1 MISKINKNA
10 VRAKR
15 PLPPAPASFRHR
27 RAAPACACTAAPP
40 TSMRR
45 VIDDVAQATLAAAST
60 LDKELKAQLEGKS
73 KKGRRP
79 SWWASSSA
87 SAPWPRGV
95 TMVVFDRGGYQYTGR
110 VAELA
115 AGAREAGLEF

>member
-15 PLPPAPASFRHR
+15 HYRLRRHLSG
-27 RAAPACACTAAPP
+27 TAERPRLCVYRS
-40 TSMRR
+40 TSNIYAQ

-73 KKGRRP
+73 KKEAAKLVGELAGKR
-79 SWWASSSA
+79 ALA
-87 SAPWPRGV
+87 KGV

>member
-15 PLPPAPASFRHR
+15 HYRLRRHLSG
-27 RAAPACACTAAPP
+27 TAERPRLCVYRS
-40 TSMRR
+40 TSNIYAQ

-73 KKGRRP
+73 KKEAAKLVGELVGKR
-79 SWWASSSA
+79 ALA
-87 SAPWPRGV
+87 KGV

>member
-1 MISKINKNA
+1 MIYKINKNA

-15 PLPPAPASFRHR
+15 HYRLRRHLSG
-27 RAAPACACTAAPP
+27 TAERPRLCVYRS
-40 TSMRR
+40 TSNIYAQ

-73 KKGRRP
+73 KKEAAKLVGELVGKR
-79 SWWASSSA
+79 ALA
-87 SAPWPRGV
+87 KGV